1 MSLSRIIIQI
11 ITKEFGTFQIFF
23 LSLQCEIKT
32 ISFYHLKIDTSNKQQ
47 EHIYLNFGYEDG
59 VLL

>member
-1 MSLSRIIIQI
+1 MQNLYYKTYKIIWKILVI
-11 ITKEFGTFQIFF
+11 RCIFALFKNKIHFKFFQ
-23 LSLQCEIKT
+23 
-32 ISFYHLKIDTSNKQQ
+32 DNKQQ